1 MLFADSNGSR
11 RALEK
16 RDSPPKLKS
25 VNGEMTTAPAGNGS
39 PSSLS
44 AIRVDN
50 VSPPPAESPAITM
63 LFGSV
68 PRSRR
73 WRYAARQS
81 SSPAGNG
88 CSGAS
93 R

>member
-1 MLFADSNGSR
+1 MLFVDSIGSR
-11 RALEK
+11 RAFAN

-25 VNGEMTTAPAGNGS
+25 VNGEITTAPAGSGS
-39 PSSLS
+39 PSSRS
-44 AIRVDN
+44 ASRVDS

-68 PRSRR
+68 PRS
-73 WRYAARQS
+73 
-81 SSPAGNG
+81 
-88 CSGAS
+88 S